1 MSDPRPPVSGEPRT
15 ARRFEDDAPDGRISD
30 VGGES
35 ALIATLSDAM
45 AEKLARN
52 RGKRHWND
60 AAPNYLIE
68 RLRQEVDELEQAIG
82 CYLEEGSAD
91 EDDVWSEAADVGN
104 FAAMLADN
112 ATGRSEARAEVLD
125 GTAKSQE
132 ARATAPPTY
141 LNPSQVR
148 TVVEV
153 MARSLL
159 RRYPQLRVSVPELM
173 TGLDIAIEEARLS
186 EQPGADS

>member
-1 MSDPRPPVSGEPRT
+1 MTDRPASGEPRAEFWFAQGT
-15 ARRFEDDAPDGRISD
+15 LIHGRD
-30 VGGES
+30 RGGIDIGP
-35 ALIATLSDAM
+35 LI
-45 AEKLARN
+45 
-52 RGKRHWND
+52 G
-60 AAPNYLIE
+60 
-68 RLRQEVDELEQAIG
+68 
-82 CYLEEGSAD
+82 
-91 EDDVWSEAADVGN
+91 
-104 FAAMLADN
+104 
-112 ATGRSEARAEVLD
+112 EARTEASARSIVEQHNAMVR
-125 GTAKSQE
+125 K